1 MTANEFL
8 LGLPEKVKP
17 EALDGLQ
24 TVFHFDI
31 EGEGGGQ
38 VTVVVED
45 GACHAQPGLQG
56 EPRCVVKAKEDNLMN
71 VLKGKINP
79 LMAVLTGKLKI
90 SNQGEMLKYAKIF
103 GLM

>member
-1 MTANEFL
+1 MTAKEFL
-8 LGLPEKVKP
+8 INLPNKVRP
-17 EALDGLQ
+17 EALEGLE
-24 TVFHFDI
+24 TTFHFDI
-31 EGEGGGQ
+31 SGEGGGQ
-38 VTVVVED
+38 VTLYVKD
-45 GACHAQPGLQG
+45 GKCIAEEGLQG
-56 EPRCVVKAKEDNLMN
+56 DAKCVVSAKEDNLMN